1 MTEDQLKQSILNKIK
16 KDEVKMTPKQFFFMK
31 WLTLLITS
39 IFFLGIA
46 IYIFAYVTFL
56 FVDNGMMAIPLST
69 ESGLINFIIE
79 VPWSLVV
86 LGLVAIFFFSV
97 TSKTFYRIY
106 KKPLI
111 TFFFSILIIIMLS
124 HIIFVETGAMN
135 YIKLQAYR
143 EHISLV
149 PGKLLQFRDSQTGT
163 IFSGYV
169 ISASS
174 TALIMRDKRDNIF
187 EVVYDNPNSSFDFNK
202 ISTGTEINVYGAR
215 ENDFVRAES
224 IEIIN

>member
-86 LGLVAIFFFSV
+86 LGLVAIFFC
-97 TSKTFYRIY
+97 
-106 KKPLI
+106 
-111 TFFFSILIIIMLS
+111 LS
-124 HIIFVETGAMN
+124 
-135 YIKLQAYR
+135 
-143 EHISLV
+143 ISL
-149 PGKLLQFRDSQTGT
+149 
-163 IFSGYV
+163 
-169 ISASS
+169 
-174 TALIMRDKRDNIF
+174 
-187 EVVYDNPNSSFDFNK
+187 E
-202 ISTGTEINVYGAR
+202 
-215 ENDFVRAES
+215 
-224 IEIIN
+224 